1 MPTFFWI
8 TKRAHHY
15 TTSGKAAV
23 YAKVCTCNGTYEV
36 AEAYEVYSAI
46 IPIINP
52 NPETHTWFIRIDTLP
67 MGRGSLPPADPSNPA
82 REETY
87 RLPEGRA
94 ALGC

>member
-1 MPTFFWI
+1 MQKFAPATVPTKSQKL
-8 TKRAHHY
+8 TKF
-15 TTSGKAAV
+15 
-23 YAKVCTCNGTYEV
+23 
-36 AEAYEVYSAI
+36 YSAI